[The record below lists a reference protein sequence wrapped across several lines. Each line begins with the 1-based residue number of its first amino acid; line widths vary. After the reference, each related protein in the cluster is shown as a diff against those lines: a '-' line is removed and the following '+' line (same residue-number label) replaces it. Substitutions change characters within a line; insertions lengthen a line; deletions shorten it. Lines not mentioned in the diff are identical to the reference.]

1 MLIVIVFVSLTVSF
15 AQPNDEFLSNNGD
28 IALREMVLELKNA
41 VMHQNERIKALE
53 QKCQSLEKKNSESS
67 EKIIA
72 LMKKIK
78 TQDQSIEKLNQN
90 VRVCEKTVKKVSKM
104 FYTVGKQRPSRNSL
118 DSIGSSIPRTGLFV
132 FFYKF
137 VSFFI
142 ILLTLFKNIQN

>member
-41 VMHQNERIKALE
+41 VMHQNERITALE

-67 EKIIA
+67 EEIIA

-78 TQDQSIEKLNQN
+78 IQDLSIEKLNQN

-104 FYTVGKQRPSRNSL
+104 LYTVGKQRPSRKSL
-118 DSIGSSIPRTGLFV
+118 NSIGSSIPRTGLFV
-132 FFYKF
+132 FFFNEF
-137 VSFFI
+137 VSFFNYFI
-142 ILLTLFKNIQN
+142 NTI

>member
-41 VMHQNERIKALE
+41 VMHQNERITALE

-90 VRVCEKTVKKVSKM
+90 VRLCEKTVKKVSKM
-104 FYTVGKQRPSRNSL
+104 FYTVWKQRPSLKSL

-132 FFYKF
+132 FF
-137 VSFFI
+137 
-142 ILLTLFKNIQN
+142 

>member
-1 MLIVIVFVSLTVSF
+1 MTAVMLIVIVFVSLTVSF

-41 VMHQNERIKALE
+41 VMHQNERITALE

-78 TQDQSIEKLNQN
+78 IQDLSIEKLNRN
-90 VRVCEKTVKKVSKM
+90 YFRVCEKTVKKVYNM
-104 FYTVGKQRPSRNSL
+104 FYTVGKQRPSRKSL
-118 DSIGSSIPRTGLFV
+118 NSIGSSIPRTGLFG
-132 FFYKF
+132 FF
-137 VSFFI
+137 
-142 ILLTLFKNIQN
+142 

>member
-41 VMHQNERIKALE
+41 VMHQNERITALE

-78 TQDQSIEKLNQN
+78 IQDLSIEKLNQN
-90 VRVCEKTVKKVSKM
+90 FRVCEKTVNKVSKI
-104 FYTVGKQRPSRNSL
+104 FYTTGKQRPSRKSQ
-118 DSIGSSIPRTGLFV
+118 DSIGSSIPRTGLLLVFFNEFV
-132 FFYKF
+132 FVIFFY
-137 VSFFI
+137 
-142 ILLTLFKNIQN
+142 